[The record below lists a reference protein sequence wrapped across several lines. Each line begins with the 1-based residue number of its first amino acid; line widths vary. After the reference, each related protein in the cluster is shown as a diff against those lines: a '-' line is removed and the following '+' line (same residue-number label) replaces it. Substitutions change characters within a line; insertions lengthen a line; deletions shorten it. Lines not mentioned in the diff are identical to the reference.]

1 MRKAKHTRP
10 VSISLSP
17 EVYDSI
23 KKVTDQEEISMAEW
37 FRVLAER
44 ALTVTNTTDRA
55 DDEKKPQRG
64 KKTTFKPGSASHFD
78 EGGLGQ

>member
-23 KKVTDQEEISMAEW
+23 KQITDKEEISVAEW
-37 FRVLAER
+37 FRDLAED
-44 ALTVTNTTDRA
+44 ALLSQS
-55 DDEKKPQRG
+55 KQPSGKPNN
-64 KKTTFKPGSASHFD
+64 A
-78 EGGLGQ
+78 

>member
-23 KKVTDQEEISMAEW
+23 KKITDQKEISVAEW
-37 FRVLAER
+37 FRVLAED
-44 ALTVTNTTDRA
+44 ALLRLSKQTP
-55 DDEKKPQRG
+55 EKDSNP
-64 KKTTFKPGSASHFD
+64 
-78 EGGLGQ
+78 